1 MGLLHPGWLLLGLG
15 IAVPLVLHLFQRHQG
30 PRMVFPA
37 LRYLRR
43 AEKES
48 ARKVRLR
55 QLLLMLLRVL
65 AVLLIAFAAARPFI
79 RAAGIG
85 HEPAAVVIILD
96 NSMSSGAVSKDQ
108 RVLDVLK
115 ARALE
120 TLAAAEPEDA
130 FWLLRA
136 GSPDE
141 PALPGDAVETARRV
155 RETEPGDAAADIGG
169 ALARA
174 RSILAAGAQKRAAEI
189 QLLSDLQ
196 ATNFT
201 TALHATSGSP
211 ALVVWSPSDEAPA
224 NRAISDVI
232 VGGGFAPGANE
243 RSTVTAVVSGNTTDS
258 ANLRLVI
265 DGRLA
270 GATRATGA
278 GSAVMQLPARPAG
291 VVSGVV
297 EMDVDALRA
306 DNRRFFATRV
316 AEPPLVAVSAA
327 LPFIDEALDVLQ
339 SAGRIKRIS
348 YATSGSAAVVLLP
361 GGGSGSVLTGRATAV
376 VLPPETPLEIQAVNR
391 RLAASGIPWRYAL
404 QQAPGEARFQMRDS
418 TDSVLRTLEGARLR
432 NVYALTPSGRAAGD
446 SVLLRL
452 RDGAPWAVRGTRAGG
467 GRYVLIA
474 SPLTESASS
483 IPTSAAMLPLLDRII
498 RTWAAAEGG
507 TEEAQPGDEIT
518 LPSGA
523 TAVERPDSTT
533 EPVTAGTY
541 RVPARAGIY
550 HIMSGTTVLDAFAVN
565 VPAIESDLTRI
576 SSKSLRT
583 LLPSWRI
590 TDAHGADEWKSSIYR
605 ARVGRELWRTL
616 LAALLVVLALEALI
630 ATHGLIQRRADRAS
644 TSSLDNGAARAPGGV
659 A

>member
-1 MGLLHPGWLLLGLG
+1 MGLLHPGWMLLGLG
-15 IAVPLVLHLFQRHQG
+15 IAVPLFLHLFQRHQG

-55 QLLLMLLRVL
+55 QLLLMLLRMA
-65 AVLLIAFAAARPFI
+65 AVLLIAFAVARPFI

-85 HEPAAVVIILD
+85 HEPTAVVIILD
-96 NSMSSGAVSKDQ
+96 NSMSSGAVAKDQ

-136 GSPDE
+136 GSPEE
-141 PALPGDAVETARRV
+141 PALPGDATETARRV
-155 RETEPGDAAADIGG
+155 RETEPGDAAANIP
-169 ALARA
+169 ASLTRA
-174 RSILAAGAQKRAAEI
+174 RSILASGARNRAAEI

-196 ATNFT
+196 ETNFT
-201 TALHATSGSP
+201 TALPATSGGP
-211 ALVVWSPSDEAPA
+211 ALIVWSPADEALP
-224 NRAISDVI
+224 NRAISGVI

-243 RSTVTAVVSGNTTDS
+243 RSSVTAIIAGNKSDS

-270 GATRATGA
+270 GATRAIGSGGA
-278 GSAVMQLPARPAG
+278 ILQLPARPAG
-291 VVSGVV
+291 VLTGLI
-297 EMDVDALRA
+297 EMDADALRA

-316 AEPPLVAVSAA
+316 AEPPAVAMSGAV
-327 LPFIDEALDVLQ
+327 PFIDEALDVLQ

-348 YATSGSAAVVLLP
+348 YATSGGTAVVLLP
-361 GGGSGSVLTGRATAV
+361 GGGTSAVLSGNTTAV
-376 VLPPETPLEIQAVNR
+376 VLPSESPLEIQAVNR
-391 RLAASGIPWRYAL
+391 RLAASGIPWSYAL

-418 TDSVLRTLEGARLR
+418 TDAVLRTLESARLR
-432 NVYALTPSGRAAGD
+432 NVYALSPSTRATGD

-452 RDGAPWAVRGTRAGG
+452 RDGAPWAVRGERAGG

-474 SPLTESASS
+474 SPLTESATS

-498 RTWAAAEGG
+498 RTWATAESG
-507 TEEAQPGDEIT
+507 TEEALPGDDVD

-523 TAVERPDSTT
+523 TAILRPDSTT
-533 EPVTAGTY
+533 EPISAGQY

-550 HIMSGTTVLDAFAVN
+550 QVMSGSTVLNAFAVN
-565 VPAIESDLTRI
+565 PPAIESDLSRI
-576 SSKSLRT
+576 SDRTMRT
-583 LLPSWRI
+583 LLPSWSVTAAR
-590 TDAHGADEWKSSIYR
+590 TADDWKSSIYR
-605 ARVGRELWRTL
+605 ARVGRELWRAML
-616 LAALLVVLALEALI
+616 VALLIVLALETLI
-630 ATHGLIQRRADRAS
+630 ATHGLIQRRSAPSD
-644 TSSLDNGAARAPGGV
+644 DNARTVGGAA
-659 A
+659 